1 MGDPAGGMHLVSP
14 ESSSKKILMLMTVI
28 NRSQLLSHL
37 CVFGVDFCL
46 LILMPMAFLG
56 RRWAHFSSSR
66 KSTHPDLVIRLYQT
80 APFHISFAFFPIL
93 FLEQV
98 TESQSLSTLRNQA
111 EAFCATLRNCLSGP
125 DAVFKHRLSA
135 LLNGGLFSPNVQSS
149 AGAAALMGRCT
160 GAL

>member
-1 MGDPAGGMHLVSP
+1 MGYPAGGMHLVSP

-28 NRSQLLSHL
+28 KRPQLLSHL

-66 KSTHPDLVIRLYQT
+66 KSTHPDLVIGLYQR
-80 APFHISFAFFPIL
+80 APFHLSSACFPIL
-93 FLEQV
+93 FLERV
-98 TESQSLSTLRNQA
+98 TESQNLSALKNQA
-111 EAFCATLRNCLSGP
+111 EAFCATPRNCLFGT
-125 DAVFKHRLSA
+125 DAVFKHQLSA
-135 LLNGGLFSPNVQSS
+135 LLSGGVSSSNVQSS